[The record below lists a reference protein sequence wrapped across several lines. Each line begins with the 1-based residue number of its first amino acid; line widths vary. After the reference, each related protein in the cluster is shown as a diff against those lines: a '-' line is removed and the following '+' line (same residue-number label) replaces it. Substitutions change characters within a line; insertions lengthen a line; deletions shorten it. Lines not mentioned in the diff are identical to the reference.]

1 MTNSPSNPN
10 SSENLPKGTT
20 RRLLNF
26 IKPYWR
32 ETLLSILLSVATM
45 AANIGM
51 LGTSAYL
58 IATAALQPSIAVLQV
73 AIVGVRFFGISRGV
87 FRYLER
93 LVSHSVNFRVLGE
106 IRGWF
111 YRAVEPLV
119 PGAVEDLKSGDLLS
133 RSIKDIESLEDFY
146 VRGIAPPLSAAIVTL
161 GVSLFTLQYS
171 TALAAVLVLGL
182 LLNGL
187 VLSML
192 VQVFSGSLA
201 SRVVAARS
209 LISALMVETLS
220 GTAEILMS
228 GAEEKQLQKIS
239 LASRESQK
247 ANLTMAGLHSAA
259 LAAGILISN
268 LTLVGMLWFGIPLV
282 RSGQM
287 DGVTLAVLALLT
299 LASFEPVNLLPA
311 AAAKIETSLAA
322 ARRLFEVADRPKPVQ
337 EPLNSPYLKQFITL
351 QVTGLDFTY
360 PGSTIP
366 ALKSIS
372 LELIPGKKI
381 ALVGPSGS
389 GKTTLLRIIQ
399 HNLPVPGRSVIWNEI
414 DAINLSSPVVQN
426 LQAVLG
432 QNAYLFS
439 ATLQENLRLAN
450 PQIEIDGITNI
461 IQRVGLKDWFHS
473 LPDGMETW
481 LGDNGSHLSG
491 GERQR
496 LLLARSLLMNRPI
509 LLADEPFSNLDLA
522 AERAIL
528 QIIFANTT
536 QAACIL
542 ATHRLVDM
550 NLFDEILVMD
560 AGQIIQKGNHSELIS
575 KAGLYQ
581 TLWNQQNNL
590 FFV

>member
-1 MTNSPSNPN
+1 MTNSPFYPN
-10 SSENLPKGTT
+10 RNENIQYGTT
-20 RRLLNF
+20 RRLLGF

-58 IATAALQPSIAVLQV
+58 IATAALHPSIAVLQV
-73 AIVGVRFFGISRGV
+73 AIVGVRFFGIARGV

-119 PGAVEDLKSGDLLS
+119 PGAVEDLKSGDLLG
-133 RSIKDIESLEDFY
+133 RSIQDIESLEDFY

-171 TALAAVLVLGL
+171 TALAAVLALGL
-182 LLNGL
+182 LFTGL
-187 VLSML
+187 VLSLL
-192 VQVFSGSLA
+192 VRVFSGSLA
-201 SRVVAARS
+201 RRVVEARS

-247 ANLTMAGLHSAA
+247 ANLAMAGLHSAA

-287 DGVTLAVLALLT
+287 DGVALAVLALMT

-311 AAAKIETSLAA
+311 AAAKIETSMAA

-337 EPLNSPYLKQFITL
+337 EPLNSPYLKLFNTL

-366 ALKSIS
+366 ALKDIS
-372 LELIPGKKI
+372 FELHPGKKM

-389 GKTTLLRIIQ
+389 GKTTLLRILQ
-399 HNLPVPGRSVIWNEI
+399 HNLQVPGKKVYWNEI
-414 DAINLSSPVVQN
+414 DAINLSSLVVQN

-439 ATLQENLRLAN
+439 ASLQENLRLAN
-450 PQIEIDGITNI
+450 PKVENDSISNI
-461 IQRVGLKDWFHS
+461 LQKVGLNDWFLS
-473 LPDGMETW
+473 LPDGLDTW
-481 LGDNGSHLSG
+481 LGDNGSQLSG

-522 AERAIL
+522 AEKAIL
-528 QIIFANTT
+528 QTIFANTA

-550 NLFDEILVMD
+550 DLFDEILVMD
-560 AGQIIQKGNHSELIS
+560 AGQIIQKGKHRELIS
-575 KAGLYQ
+575 RAGLYQ

-590 FFV
+590 FL